1 VKNPITEYLE
11 RMQDGRNVDPRVA
24 TLEGEAAGQQVTSLE
39 RANPVASF
47 PLPVLAASRLTEG
60 LEAPQASPTYYELP
74 VVKGPVWIWSVPTYF
89 FVGGVSGISST
100 LASVVRLVGDD
111 SMRSLVRDARW
122 TGAVGDALSAG
133 LLIHDLGRPSRFLN
147 MLRVFRPTS
156 PMSVGSWVL
165 SLSGGVNAAAAVFGH
180 RGQRFTNAADFA
192 GLVGGALGLPLAGY
206 TAVLVGNSAVP
217 VWKATRHTLPF
228 LFLTSASAAA
238 ASFLELLPRTDS
250 ERRVLRIFG
259 TAAKVAD
266 AVAHTVVEQD
276 ASRAE
281 RVGRPL
287 KEGVSGAL
295 WRASQVMNL
304 ASLGLSLAPGKAK
317 WKREVAAG
325 LSLASSFALRW
336 SVFQA
341 GKRSARDPRATFEP
355 QRKEASP
362 HASLADSPEP
372 ALEQG

>member
-1 VKNPITEYLE
+1 MKNPVTEYLE
-11 RMQDGRNVDPRVA
+11 RMQDGRNVDTRVA
-24 TLEGEAAGQQVTSLE
+24 TLEGEAAGQRVAAIK

-47 PLPVLAASRLTEG
+47 PLPVISAPRLSAG
-60 LEAPQASPTYYELP
+60 REAPPSPTYYELP

-100 LASVVRLVGDD
+100 LASVVRLVGDA

-133 LLIHDLGRPSRFLN
+133 LLVHDLGRPSRFLN

-192 GLVGGALGLPLAGY
+192 GLLGGALGLPLAGY
-206 TAVLVGNSAVP
+206 TAVLVGNSTVP
-217 VWKATRHTLPF
+217 VWKATRHTLPL

-276 ASRAE
+276 ASREE

-304 ASLGLSLAPGKAK
+304 ASLGLTLAPGKAK
-317 WKREVAAG
+317 WKRDVAAG

-341 GKRSARDPRATFEP
+341 GKKSARDPRATFEP
-355 QRKEASP
+355 QRNQAPIK
-362 HASLADSPEP
+362 
-372 ALEQG
+372 QGGRGA